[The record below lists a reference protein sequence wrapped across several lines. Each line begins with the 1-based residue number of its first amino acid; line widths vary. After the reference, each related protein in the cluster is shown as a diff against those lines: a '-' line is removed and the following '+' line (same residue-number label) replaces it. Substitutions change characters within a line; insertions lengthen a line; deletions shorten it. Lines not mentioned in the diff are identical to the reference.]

1 MKTKCPNCLAVYSI
15 ATAAEKQLGRIAR
28 CGKCQQTFPLFAW
41 EGNVTA
47 GESFE
52 ALLEEFLLPLGPQ
65 RVGAT
70 ENQPDENSGMSSL
83 PVPQADEQEAPQE
96 PLLTRP
102 QEEAGLPQQIRAD
115 RTIDSDVAAIVSQS
129 PSRPAAA
136 SQAQRREVSSE
147 LVGSDDERDWCKNAW
162 PLFVF

>member
-70 ENQPDENSGMSSL
+70 ENEPDENSGMSSL
-83 PVPQADEQEAPQE
+83 PAPQAGEQEAPQE

-102 QEEAGLPQQIRAD
+102 QEEAGLPQQIRPIEQSIRTWQPLYRSRQAD
-115 RTIDSDVAAIVSQS
+115 
-129 PSRPAAA
+129 
-136 SQAQRREVSSE
+136 
-147 LVGSDDERDWCKNAW
+147 
-162 PLFVF
+162 PLQLHRHKGGKSLPN